1 MCQMD
6 LWYFFIVVRENKYR
20 ENNNIEIY
28 FFLFSYFCLDTKVPK
43 NQGKKNAARSTI
55 HSTSASAFCRACAGF
70 VAERVLFWL
79 GGLLFEKQNRIL
91 DYQGLLIVFDGLYFL
106 PDNNNLRY
114 IQELL
119 GHKSIKTTEI
129 YTHVT
134 EKSLKNIISPFD
146 T

>member
-1 MCQMD
+1 
-6 LWYFFIVVRENKYR
+6 
-20 ENNNIEIY
+20 
-28 FFLFSYFCLDTKVPK
+28 
-43 NQGKKNAARSTI
+43 
-55 HSTSASAFCRACAGF
+55 
-70 VAERVLFWL
+70 
-79 GGLLFEKQNRIL
+79 LLFEKQNRIL

-119 GHKSIKTTEI
+119 GHKSSKTTEI

-146 T
+146 TL

>member
-1 MCQMD
+1 MYLIIKD
-6 LWYFFIVVRENKYR
+6 F
-20 ENNNIEIY
+20 
-28 FFLFSYFCLDTKVPK
+28 
-43 NQGKKNAARSTI
+43 
-55 HSTSASAFCRACAGF
+55 
-70 VAERVLFWL
+70 
-79 GGLLFEKQNRIL
+79 GL
-91 DYQGLLIVFDGLYFL
+91 VFDGFYFL

-146 T
+146 TL